1 MFLFVFSFLH
11 LRAYQK
17 VMMMVISDHMVACP
31 LGLLFLFHQSKLIA
45 RFFDTHFLEVGC
57 KFKLVMPLLCLL
69 EQYLRG
75 TRTSNQGNQN
85 LG

>member
-45 RFFDTHFLEVGC
+45 RFFDTHSLEVW
-57 KFKLVMPLLCLL
+57 
-69 EQYLRG
+69 
-75 TRTSNQGNQN
+75 
-85 LG
+85 

>member
-1 MFLFVFSFLH
+1 MHRMVRYVLFVFSFLH

-45 RFFDTHFLEVGC
+45 RFFDTHSLEVG
-57 KFKLVMPLLCLL
+57 V
-69 EQYLRG
+69 QI
-75 TRTSNQGNQN
+75 
-85 LG
+85 

>member
-1 MFLFVFSFLH
+1 
-11 LRAYQK
+11 
-17 VMMMVISDHMVACP
+17 MMVIISDHMVACP

-45 RFFDTHFLEVGC
+45 RFFDTHSLEVGVQI
-57 KFKLVMPLLCLL
+57 KLVMPLLCLL

-75 TRTSNQGNQN
+75 TGTSNQGNQN